1 MSSESRTTIFLS
13 NIHCTSCIRTIEEAL
28 FSLSPP
34 PIKVDV
40 CIIYHSVA
48 IEHPLAL
55 STDLLQD
62 TLDAAG
68 FDLADETIQATNQRR
83 ISGLTTFLTRK
94 RDKHIQ
100 QCVRCQEEA
109 STSPQDEALPS
120 LWKNAASQSPPTDA
134 IFPDGASLHKKVAEA
149 PEIILEPAPV
159 VDDTPHRITLSVG
172 GMTCSSCVAT
182 ITEALSQLPG
192 VFEVVVNLLSNSV
205 TVVVEK
211 KNLISSVTETIDD
224 CGFEV
229 EVINAEPLTASPI
242 AVAASG
248 PRTVSIRVDDMFCPQ
263 VTLISPTAAAD
274 LFLSPSRSPIIRT
287 LSSRSSTS
295 RAPPDFTIRRIISCI
310 VSADPTSF
318 KASLHRPPTLEQ
330 RTRSIQLR
338 ERRALVKRLLFMF
351 VFAIP
356 TFIIGVVYMSLVPS
370 GNRTRDYFMESMW
383 NGNAS
388 RIQWSLFF
396 LATPVMFYGAGLFHR
411 GSVKEIVGSW
421 RNGSTTPIIKRFT
434 RFGSMNLLVS
444 TGVSVAY
451 FTSIALLALAAS
463 QPPAANG
470 MGDTTTYF
478 DSVVFI
484 TMFLLCG
491 RYLEA
496 HSRARTAD
504 AITALGSLRPA
515 EALLVT
521 PRTPSDV
528 PPSEHNEIIHADL
541 EKGDIAADNGHL
553 AAAPGFKVEKV
564 SVDLLEAGDI
574 VRVLNGATPPCDGI
588 IVSGSET
595 SFDESSLTGEA
606 KPIKKKVGDQVFL
619 GTINKSKSV
628 DVRVNA
634 TGGVTMRIVRIVREG
649 QTRRAPIERVADAV
663 TSVFV
668 PIVTLLAIITWV
680 VWLALGL
687 AGGIPPDYLD
697 VEVGGWVIWSLEFAI
712 AVFVVACP
720 CGIGLAAPTALLV
733 GSGLAAKHG
742 ILVRGGGEAFQ
753 EMAQLDV
760 VVFDKT
766 GTLTQGGHPQVS
778 DFEITS
784 PSKWSRE
791 TVLGIA
797 AELESASSHPLG
809 NAIKQFSDEHGA
821 AHLNAVSFDEVAG
834 RGLKARFDALG
845 CTAIIGNESW
855 TTEHGAIIDDK
866 AASTL
871 EKWKTE
877 AKSVI
882 LLSVSDGTTET
893 FSVVAIFAVTDPLR
907 PEAQGVIRHL
917 HQQGIGTWMISGD
930 NEVTAKAV
938 ANMVG
943 IPEMNV
949 IAGVLPHQKVEKIEW
964 LQKNGPK
971 RPPSRW
977 QRLFGKKR
985 LNERCIVAMVGDGI
999 NDAPALAA
1007 SDIGIAI
1014 GSGSDIAISS
1024 ASFILLSSDLQ
1035 SLLTLS
1041 DLSRK
1046 VFNRVKQNF
1055 AWAFMYNIIAVPIA
1069 AGVIYPIGHARLAP
1083 VWASLAMAASSVSVV
1098 LSSLSLK
1105 LYKEPKVVR
1114 DTVAYMYNLAE
1125 VVVTFKYYRLA
1136 MVLHSGMTDLAV
1148 GLHLADDAHHL
1159 RHDDANLVPIILKIY
1174 DQSRQWNKKPTE
1186 TEKRRFTS

>member
-13 NIHCTSCIRTIEEAL
+13 NLHCASCIRTIEEAL

-34 PIKVDV
+34 PIKLDISIV
-40 CIIYHSVA
+40 YHSVT

-62 TLDAAG
+62 TLDDAG
-68 FDLADETIQATNQRR
+68 FDIAGDTLQTTNQRR
-83 ISGLTTFLTRK
+83 IPCLTTFLTGK
-94 RDKHIQ
+94 QDKHTR
-100 QCVRCQEEA
+100 QCSLCREEA
-109 STSPQDEALPS
+109 STSPQNEASSS
-120 LWKNAASQSPPTDA
+120 LWKNAPLQFRPTDV
-134 IFPDGASLHKKVAEA
+134 IFPDDGSLHKEL
-149 PEIILEPAPV
+149 PESPKFILGPTPGL
-159 VDDTPHRITLSVG
+159 DDTPHIITLSVG

-182 ITEALSQLPG
+182 ITEMLSQLPG
-192 VFEVVVNLLSNSV
+192 VFEVVVNLLSNSA
-205 TVVVEK
+205 TLIVEK
-211 KNLISSVTETIDD
+211 KSLISSVTETIDD
-224 CGFEV
+224 CGFEA
-229 EVINAEPLTASPI
+229 EVINVEPLTASPGT
-242 AVAASG
+242 VTASG
-248 PRTVSIRVDDMFCPQ
+248 PRTVSIRVDGMFCQHCPERIMDALRKLQPQ
-263 VTLISPTAAAD
+263 VSITKPFSEYTDPVIEIVYEP
-274 LFLSPSRSPIIRT
+274 
-287 LSSRSSTS
+287 
-295 RAPPDFTIRRIISCI
+295 APPDFTIRRIISCI
-310 VSADPTSF
+310 VSANPTPF
-318 KASLHRPPTLEQ
+318 KASLHRPFTLEQ
-330 RTRSIQLR
+330 RTRSMQLR
-338 ERRALVKRLLFMF
+338 ERRTLIRRLLFTF
-351 VFAIP
+351 IFAIP
-356 TFIIGVVYMSLVPS
+356 TFIIGVVYMNLVPS

-411 GSVKEIVGSW
+411 RSVKEITALW
-421 RNGSTTPIIKRFT
+421 QNGSATPIIKRFT

-451 FTSIALLALAAS
+451 FASVALLAFAAS
-463 QPPAANG
+463 QPPPANG

-496 HSRARTAD
+496 YSKARTAD

-528 PPSEHNEIIHADL
+528 PPSEHNEVIDADL
-541 EKGDIAADNGHL
+541 EKGDIIVGNGNL
-553 AAAPGFKVEKV
+553 VAGPGFKVENV

-606 KPIKKKVGDQVFL
+606 KPIKKNIGDYVFL
-619 GTINKSKSV
+619 GTINKAKSV

-634 TGGVTMRIVRIVREG
+634 IGGATMLDQIVRIVREG

-663 TSVFV
+663 TGVFV
-668 PIVTLLAIITWV
+668 PVVTFLAIITWV

-687 AGGIPPDYLD
+687 AGGISSDYLD
-697 VEVGGWVIWSLEFAI
+697 VQVGGWVVWSLEFAI

-733 GSGLAAKHG
+733 GSGLAAQHG
-742 ILVRGGGEAFQ
+742 ILARGGGEAFQ
-753 EMAQLDV
+753 DMAQLDV

-766 GTLTQGGHPQVS
+766 GTLTQGGKPRVS
-778 DFEITS
+778 DFEIIS
-784 PSKWSRE
+784 PSKWSHE
-791 TVLGIA
+791 TILGIA

-809 NAIKQFSDEHGA
+809 GAIKQFSEEHGA

-834 RGLKARFDALG
+834 RGLKALFDALG

-855 TTEHGAIIDDK
+855 TTEHGAIVDAK
-866 AASTL
+866 VASTL

-882 LLSVSDGTTET
+882 LLSVSDGTAET

-907 PEAQGVIRHL
+907 PEAPGVIRHL
-917 HQQGIGTWMISGD
+917 HEQGIWTWMISGD
-930 NEVTAKAV
+930 NDVTAKAV
-938 ANMVG
+938 AKMVG

-949 IAGVLPHQKVEKIEW
+949 IAGVLPHQKAEKIEW

-971 RPPSRW
+971 RPSSKW
-977 QRLFGKKR
+977 QRRFSKKR
-985 LNERCIVAMVGDGI
+985 PNERCIVAMVGDGI

-1007 SDIGIAI
+1007 GDVGIAI
-1014 GSGSDIAISS
+1014 GSGSDVAISS

-1055 AWAFMYNIIAVPIA
+1055 VWAFMYNIIAVPIA
-1069 AGVIYPIGHARLAP
+1069 AGVIYPLGHARLAP

-1105 LYKEPKVVR
+1105 LYKEPKVV
-1114 DTVAYMYNLAE
+1114 
-1125 VVVTFKYYRLA
+1125 
-1136 MVLHSGMTDLAV
+1136 
-1148 GLHLADDAHHL
+1148 
-1159 RHDDANLVPIILKIY
+1159 
-1174 DQSRQWNKKPTE
+1174 
-1186 TEKRRFTS
+1186 

>member
-1 MSSESRTTIFLS
+1 MILGVPCVGYGHLHPWEG
-13 NIHCTSCIRTIEEAL
+13 IE
-28 FSLSPP
+28 
-34 PIKVDV
+34 
-40 CIIYHSVA
+40 
-48 IEHPLAL
+48 
-55 STDLLQD
+55 
-62 TLDAAG
+62 
-68 FDLADETIQATNQRR
+68 
-83 ISGLTTFLTRK
+83 
-94 RDKHIQ
+94 
-100 QCVRCQEEA
+100 
-109 STSPQDEALPS
+109 
-120 LWKNAASQSPPTDA
+120 
-134 IFPDGASLHKKVAEA
+134 
-149 PEIILEPAPV
+149 
-159 VDDTPHRITLSVG
+159 G
-172 GMTCSSCVAT
+172 G
-182 ITEALSQLPG
+182 
-192 VFEVVVNLLSNSV
+192 
-205 TVVVEK
+205 
-211 KNLISSVTETIDD
+211 
-224 CGFEV
+224 
-229 EVINAEPLTASPI
+229 
-242 AVAASG
+242 
-248 PRTVSIRVDDMFCPQ
+248 
-263 VTLISPTAAAD
+263 
-274 LFLSPSRSPIIRT
+274 
-287 LSSRSSTS
+287 RSSKGTAKPHVEG
-295 RAPPDFTIRRIISCI
+295 RWKLPLDIVNFTIRRIISCI

-330 RTRSIQLR
+330 RTRSMQLR
-338 ERRALVKRLLFMF
+338 ERRTLIRRLLFTF
-351 VFAIP
+351 IFAIP
-356 TFIIGVVYMSLVPS
+356 TFIIGVVCMSLMPS
-370 GNRTRDYFMESMW
+370 GSRTRDYFMGCMW

-411 GSVKEIVGSW
+411 RSIKEIVALW
-421 RNGSTTPIIKRFT
+421 RKGSTTPIIKRFT

-451 FTSIALLALAAS
+451 FSSVALLAFAAS
-463 QPPAANG
+463 QPPPANG

-496 HSRARTAD
+496 YSKARTAD

-515 EALLVT
+515 EALLV
-521 PRTPSDV
+521 SD
-528 PPSEHNEIIHADL
+528 II
-541 EKGDIAADNGHL
+541 ADNGNL
-553 AAAPGFKVEKV
+553 AAGPGFKVEKV

-574 VRVLNGATPPCDGI
+574 VRVLNGATPPCDGT

-619 GTINKSKSV
+619 GTINKAKSV
-628 DVRVNA
+628 DVRVDA
-634 TGGVTMRIVRIVREG
+634 TGGVTMLDQIVRIVREG

-663 TSVFV
+663 TGVFV

-687 AGGIPPDYLD
+687 AGGIPSDYLD
-697 VEVGGWVIWSLEFAI
+697 VQVGGWVLWSLEFAI

-742 ILVRGGGEAFQ
+742 ILARGGGEAFQ
-753 EMAQLDV
+753 DMAQLDV

-766 GTLTQGGHPQVS
+766 GTLTQGGQPRVS

-821 AHLNAVSFDEVAG
+821 AHLNAVAFDEVAG

-855 TTEHGAIIDDK
+855 TTEHGAIIDAK
-866 AASTL
+866 VASTL

-882 LLSVSDGTTET
+882 LLSVSDGATDT

-917 HQQGIGTWMISGD
+917 RQQGIGTWMISGD

-943 IPEMNV
+943 IPETNV
-949 IAGVLPHQKVEKIEW
+949 IAGVLPHQKAEKIEW

-977 QRLFGKKR
+977 QRLVSKKR

-1007 SDIGIAI
+1007 GDVGIAI
-1014 GSGSDIAISS
+1014 GSGSDVAISS

-1055 AWAFMYNIIAVPIA
+1055 VWAFMYNIIAVPIA

-1098 LSSLSLK
+1098 LSSLSLR
-1105 LYKEPKVVR
+1105 LYREPKVV
-1114 DTVAYMYNLAE
+1114 
-1125 VVVTFKYYRLA
+1125 
-1136 MVLHSGMTDLAV
+1136 
-1148 GLHLADDAHHL
+1148 
-1159 RHDDANLVPIILKIY
+1159 
-1174 DQSRQWNKKPTE
+1174 
-1186 TEKRRFTS
+1186 